1 MDLMIGRSIN
11 CRGLGMKDPFP
22 TIVFCGNYSAG
33 IFEWGSAVQ
42 VLVVFSGQ
50 GRNYDSAQKALMSK
64 FASNVHSWF
73 AASPG
78 QLTDEVHG
86 ILNPESVAN
95 TRMRSVD
102 LFMAIVDSQRRLQP

>member
-11 CRGLGMKDPFP
+11 CRGLGIKDPFP

-50 GRNYDSAQKALMSK
+50 GGNCQYVQNALMPK

-78 QLTDEVHG
+78 QITDEVHG
-86 ILNPESVAN
+86 ILNPDSAAN

-102 LFMAIVDSQRRLQP
+102 LFMAIVDSKRRLQP